1 MNIPEGKMNLEP
13 ENIITFRSH
22 YQDEINSS
30 YLYGLISQ
38 SEKNNQLFSVYTQMS
53 EAEAKHAQ
61 YWKGKMEAAAL
72 TFSIGEL
79 IGVSIGG

>member
-1 MNIPEGKMNLEP
+1 MKSDPLSIK
-13 ENIITFRSH
+13 TFKSH

-38 SEKNNQLFSVYTQMS
+38 LEKDNQLFSIYSQMS

-61 YWKGKMEAAAL
+61 YWKEKLEAAAL
-72 TFSIGEL
+72 TFGIGKL